1 MVIKGGVPIDM
12 GVINNDQIGTINN
25 IEKEFIAEAQAFALT
40 LEDEGVSQVLLWNRC
55 MRSAAYNTIP

>member
-1 MVIKGGVPIDM
+1 M

-40 LEDEGVSQVLLWNRC
+40 LEDEGGKPSPTLEQMYAIGSL
-55 MRSAAYNTIP
+55 